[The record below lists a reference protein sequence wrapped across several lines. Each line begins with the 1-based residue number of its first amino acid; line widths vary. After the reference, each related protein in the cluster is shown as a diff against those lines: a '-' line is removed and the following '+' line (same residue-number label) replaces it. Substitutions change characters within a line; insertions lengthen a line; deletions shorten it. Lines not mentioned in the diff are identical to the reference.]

1 MRSVILSAM
10 LTVRVVKQQ
19 SRRTRR
25 SLSVMPDIRLL
36 LLSALG
42 LLSAVFAW
50 HWWTSVD
57 RQAEPRVRPMP
68 LQLLIGFVVSFLDTL
83 GIGSLATTTTT
94 FKALRMVPDERLPG
108 TMIVGLTLTVAAQ
121 AFIFISRV
129 EIDPLLL
136 LLMIS
141 TALLGGWLGA
151 GVVSRLPRRPIQ
163 LGMAV
168 ALLVAALFM
177 TVAQFDGMPEG
188 GTALSLSGPA
198 LWLALGINMLLGAL
212 IMLGIG
218 NYGPTFVLLAALGM
232 DPRAAFPIMMG
243 SGAFAALLGSIAFV
257 KRRRQVNQ
265 PALGLT
271 LGGIPGVLVAAL
283 LVTSLPIALLRWL
296 VIGVVLY
303 AAATMIRAAT
313 GAKAGTTSSA

>member
-1 MRSVILSAM
+1 
-10 LTVRVVKQQ
+10 
-19 SRRTRR
+19 
-25 SLSVMPDIRLL
+25 MPDIRLL

-42 LLSAVFAW
+42 LLSTLFVW
-50 HWWTSVD
+50 HWWRSLSGN
-57 RQAEPRVRPMP
+57 REERLRPTP
-68 LQLLIGFVVSFLDTL
+68 LQLLIGFVVSFFDTL
-83 GIGSLATTTTT
+83 GIGSLATTTTL

-121 AFIFISRV
+121 AFIFIAKV
-129 EIDPLLL
+129 DIDPMLL

-163 LGMAV
+163 VGMAM

-177 TVAQFDGMPEG
+177 TVSQLGRMPEG
-188 GTALSLSGPA
+188 GTALTLGGGA
-198 LWLALGINMLLGAL
+198 LWLALGVNLALGAL

-243 SGAFAALLGSIAFV
+243 SGAFAALIGSIAFV
-257 KRRRQVNQ
+257 KRQRQVNQ
-265 PALGLT
+265 PALGLA
-271 LGGIPGVLVAAL
+271 LGGIPGVVVAAL
-283 LVTSLPIALLRWL
+283 VVTSLPITTLRWL
-296 VIGVVLY
+296 VIVVVAY
-303 AAATMIRAAT
+303 AAASMLKDAFKAA
-313 GAKAGTTSSA
+313 